1 MGRLEAE
8 AEVRAERWGLGGRRA
23 GVPRGLSSVLPLQ
36 GQAGSQPLPSLY
48 LLSPPKD
55 LSNLAQER
63 CHPAGV

>member
-1 MGRLEAE
+1 MGA
-8 AEVRAERWGLGGRRA
+8 GREE
-23 GVPRGLSSVLPLQ
+23 GRGSPGTLSVLPLQ

-48 LLSPPKD
+48 LLSPLRD